1 MSAERLDL
9 ALVARGLAPSRS
21 RAQML
26 IAEGVVYCND
36 ELVKKPSRPVLEGD
50 GLEVRGQPIP
60 WVSRGGL
67 KLAHGLEHFGYPV
80 ADMICLDV
88 GASTGGFTDVL
99 RKAGAAKIYA
109 VDVGK
114 DQIAPELKADGRV
127 ISIEGVNARFL
138 THTHVSDR
146 LDAIVCDASFISLQ
160 SVLSAPLELANPNAW
175 MIALIKPQFQAGPQ
189 DVGKGGVVKDPA
201 VHKRVCAEVQTWL
214 QGKGWTI
221 DGITESPITGPE
233 GNVEFLIGGRLAS
246 AE

>member
-36 ELVKKPSRPVLEGD
+36 ELVKKPSRPVLEDD

-114 DQIAPELKADGRV
+114 NQIAPELKADGRV

-138 THTHVSDR
+138 PIHMYPIDWMP
-146 LDAIVCDASFISLQ
+146 L
-160 SVLSAPLELANPNAW
+160 SVMP
-175 MIALIKPQFQAGPQ
+175 AL
-189 DVGKGGVVKDPA
+189 
-201 VHKRVCAEVQTWL
+201 
-214 QGKGWTI
+214 
-221 DGITESPITGPE
+221 
-233 GNVEFLIGGRLAS
+233 FLCSRY
-246 AE
+246 